1 MSKGTA
7 RIQWGRANM
16 EDEKPRNGNGNGT
29 QRKSLGQALVEA
41 ELISAEQLDYA
52 SKLQQKEKKRL
63 GEVLVEQKLVTPED
77 LGMVQSIQLNVPFID
92 LGRHI
97 IQPRALQLVPEEVA
111 RKHTLIPLDVVG
123 EALVVVMADPD
134 DVRTIDDLQVLCKM
148 RVEPALGI
156 PADIRTA
163 IDRNYRAAG
172 EIQKQVSYFET
183 PASAKVEA
191 PVTPEALA
199 RTPVVE
205 ILDLLMAQAVRDRAS
220 DVHIEPQEDRLR
232 IRFRIDGVLTEAF
245 SLPLNVHARLL
256 SRIKILAGM
265 NIAEQRR
272 PQDGQLS
279 AKVADKDIDVRV
291 ATTETLYGERMTLR
305 ILDKSLA
312 LISLSELGLQSEAL
326 KKYRQMLKNPFGM
339 VLVSGPT
346 GSGKTTTLY
355 ASISQLDRG
364 GLNVMTIEDPVEYRF
379 LDISQ
384 MQVNPKAGITFASGL
399 RTIMRHDPDV
409 ILVGEIRDN
418 ETAKV
423 AIQAALT
430 GHLVLSSIHANDAV
444 GVFFR
449 LIDLGIEPY
458 LIAAT
463 LLGVVSQRIIRRIC
477 PHCRTLFQPPMEE
490 CIAYRSET
498 GEERTVFHTGPGCNN
513 CANTG
518 YLGRVGIFECLEV
531 SEEVRRMLSAR
542 PSPSEIRAQAL
553 RDGMI
558 TMKRDGMLKAKAGMT
573 TLYEV
578 LRSVVSVS

>member
-1 MSKGTA
+1 MSKGNA
-7 RIQWGRANM
+7 RIQWGEANM
-16 EDEKPRNGNGNGT
+16 EEEKPRNGSGNGT
-29 QRKSLGQALVEA
+29 QRKNLGQALIEA
-41 ELISAEQLDYA
+41 EFITPEQLDYA
-52 SKLQQKEKKRL
+52 SKLQQKQKKRL
-63 GEVLVEQKLVTPED
+63 GEVLVEQKLITPED

-92 LGRHI
+92 LGRHVV
-97 IQPRALQLVPEEVA
+97 QLRALQLVPEDIA
-111 RKHTLIPLDVVG
+111 RKQTLIPMDIVG
-123 EALVVVMADPD
+123 DALVVVMADPD

-156 PADIRTA
+156 PTDIRAA
-163 IDRNYRAAG
+163 IDRSYRAGG

-183 PASAKVEA
+183 PFPAKLDA
-191 PVTPEALA
+191 PVTPEILA
-199 RTPVVE
+199 RTPIVE
-205 ILDLLMAQAVRDRAS
+205 ILDLLVTQAVRDRAS

-232 IRFRIDGVLTEAF
+232 IRFRIDGVLSEAF

-256 SRIKILAGM
+256 SRIKIMAGM

-279 AKVADKDIDVRV
+279 IKVADKSIDIRV

-312 LISLSELGLQSEAL
+312 LISLAELGLQSEAL

-339 VLVSGPT
+339 ILISGPT

-355 ASISQLDRG
+355 ASISQLDRS
-364 GLNVMTIEDPVEYRF
+364 GLNIMTIEDPVEYRF
-379 LDISQ
+379 LDINQ
-384 MQVNPKAGITFASGL
+384 VQVNPKAGLTFASGL

-409 ILVGEIRDN
+409 ILVGEIRDS
-418 ETAKV
+418 ETARV

-430 GHLVLSSIHANDAV
+430 GHLVLSSIHANDAI

-449 LIDLGIEPY
+449 LMDLGIEPY

-477 PHCRTLFQPPMEE
+477 PHCQTLFQPPIEE
-490 CIAYRSET
+490 CIAYREET

-513 CANTG
+513 CASTG
-518 YLGRVGIFECLEV
+518 YLGRIGIFECLEV
-531 SEEVRRMLSAR
+531 SEEVRRMLSVQ
-542 PSPSEIRAQAL
+542 PSPSEIRNQAL
-553 RDGMI
+553 REGMI
-558 TMKRDGMLKAKAGMT
+558 TMRHDGMLKAKAGTT

-578 LRSVVSVS
+578 LRNVVSVN